1 MPHET
6 IAVIG
11 SANVDLIMRLPR
23 LPARGETIS
32 DGAFSQVF
40 GGKGANAAVAAARA
54 GGRVVFA
61 GCVGDDVYGPEIVK
75 SLAADGIDTT
85 HVAAAPGVPTGTAL
99 IFFDQQGENYLA
111 VAPGANDALTP
122 ERARELEPLI
132 AEAAI
137 LLLQM
142 EIPSATTLAL
152 LELARA
158 HGARILF
165 NYAPVRD
172 LDVPIGPAM
181 TGLIVNETEAAA
193 LAGCSVSS
201 ASEAST
207 AAALLRTRGPE
218 FVVITLG
225 AAGAYVDSGD
235 VQALIPA
242 FPVQP
247 VDTTAAGDTFCGALA
262 VALVEGQPLAQA
274 ARFANAAS
282 ALTVTQAGAQ
292 PSIPHRPAINTL
304 LADSM

>member
-1 MPHET
+1 VRMGT
-6 IAVIG
+6 NIAMFCI
-11 SANVDLIMRLPR
+11 N
-23 LPARGETIS
+23 
-32 DGAFSQVF
+32 
-40 GGKGANAAVAAARA
+40 GGQ
-54 GGRVVFA
+54 
-61 GCVGDDVYGPEIVK
+61 
-75 SLAADGIDTT
+75 
-85 HVAAAPGVPTGTAL
+85 AAPSRFPAQPGDTAL
-99 IFFDQQGENYLA
+99 SAQALAQAAWDRSPQQSLGLFDDPAAWRKPDRFQGENYLA

-122 ERARELEPLI
+122 ERAHELEPLI

-304 LADSM
+304 LTDPM

>member
-1 MPHET
+1 MADNT

-32 DGAFSQVF
+32 DGEFTQVF

-54 GGRVVFA
+54 GGHVAFA
-61 GCVGDDVYGPEIVK
+61 GCVGSDVYGPEIVA
-75 SLAADGIDTT
+75 SLQADGIDTA
-85 HVAAAPGVPTGTAL
+85 HLAAAPDVPTGTAL

-111 VAPGANDALTP
+111 VAPGANYAVTP
-122 ERARELEPLI
+122 ERARELEPFI
-132 AEAAI
+132 ADAAL

-142 EIPSATTLAL
+142 EIPSSTTQAI

-158 HGARILF
+158 HGTRTVF

-172 LDVPIGPAM
+172 LDVPVTDAM

-193 LAGCSVSS
+193 LAGLSVSS
-201 ASEAST
+201 TGE
-207 AAALLRTRGPE
+207 AAAAASKLRSLGPA

-225 AAGAYVDSGD
+225 ADGAYICSDD
-235 VQALIPA
+235 AEELIPA
-242 FPVQP
+242 FPVEP

-262 VALVEGQPLAQA
+262 AALAEGRPLHDA
-274 ARFANAAS
+274 ARFANAAA
-282 ALTVTQAGAQ
+282 ALTVTQVGAH
-292 PSIPHRPAINTL
+292 PPLPPRSKIVAL
-304 LADSM
+304 LARS